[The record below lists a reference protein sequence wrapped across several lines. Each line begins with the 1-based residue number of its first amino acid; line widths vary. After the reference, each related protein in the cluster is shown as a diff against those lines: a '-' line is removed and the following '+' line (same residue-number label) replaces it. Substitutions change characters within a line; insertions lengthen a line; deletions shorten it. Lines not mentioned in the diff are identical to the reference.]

1 MKEEKIFKITP
12 SSLDYA
18 LKCKRCLWLAHKNIR
33 LDAFFPPIFNAFDL
47 IQKKFLVTQSV
58 KLISNA
64 LPDGRIM
71 KELSGFIGSSS
82 LKDKKGR
89 LFIIRGK
96 TDIVIEF
103 KTKPKKYGII
113 DLKTTNINPSKIENY
128 KLQLEAYAT
137 IFEKPN
143 SKTPK
148 FSNIDELGLY
158 LFEPKEITNISNK
171 DCNMKFETLYLK
183 GNRCHDDLINRVTDI
198 IDVYTMEQPPD
209 YNPACA
215 SCKFVLSLI
224 ERKYI

>member
-58 KLISNA
+58 KLISST

-158 LFEPKEITNISNK
+158 LFEPKEIINISNK

-183 GNRCHDDLINRVTDI
+183 GNRCHDELINRVTDI
-198 IDVYTMEQPPD
+198 IDIFLMPKPPE
-209 YNPACA
+209 YNFACA
-215 SCKFVLSLI
+215 SCKFVTSLKQ
-224 ERKYI
+224 EKYI